1 MRLLGLFV
9 LTVFLAAA
17 LPASGSAGAG
27 DPTKTIQSLRA
38 TGSVLFGVSA
48 PVAGGASRPLAQVVA
63 SVGKEPAVFGAYVS
77 FASPNFDRVLA
88 EDIRSRGATPMIT
101 WEPWGD
107 GSLGPLQPRYS
118 LANLVRGD
126 FDAYVRHWAEG
137 AKAWGEPLL
146 LRFAPEMN
154 GDWNSWSAGVNGNTA
169 SEYIAVWRH
178 VHSIFDAVG
187 ADNVQWVW
195 CPNAS
200 FRGSTPLGRLYPGD
214 AYVDW
219 VGIDGYNWGTSQ
231 AGTHWQTFAQIFQPT
246 IRTIRKLTHKPLMLA
261 EVGSAEQ
268 GGDKARWISNFFTS
282 LRQNRDILAFVW
294 FDYDKEADWRF
305 DSSPPARAS
314 FAAHIAARR
323 YVGGNPAASG

>member
-1 MRLLGLFV
+1 MRPLGPIA

-27 DPTKTIQSLRA
+27 DPTKAIPSLRA
-38 TGSVLFGVSA
+38 NGSALFGVAA
-48 PVAGGASRPLAQVVA
+48 PVAGGASRSLTQVAA
-63 SVGKEPAVFGAYVS
+63 SVGKEPAVFGTYVS

-107 GSLGPLQPRYS
+107 GSLGPEQPRYS
-118 LANLVRGD
+118 LANLLRGD
-126 FDAYVRHWAEG
+126 FDGYIRHWAAG

-154 GDWNSWSAGVNGNTA
+154 GDWNSWSAQTNGNSA

-178 VHSIFDAVG
+178 VHAIFDAVG
-187 ADNVQWVW
+187 AANVEWVW

-219 VGIDGYNWGTSQ
+219 VGIDGYNWGGSRP
-231 AGTHWQTFAQIFQPT
+231 GTHWQTFAQVFQPT
-246 IRTIRKLTHKPLMLA
+246 IRTIRKITRKPLMLA

-268 GGDKARWISNFFTS
+268 GGDKARWISNFFAS

-294 FDYDKEADWRF
+294 FDYDKEADWRI
-305 DSSPPARAS
+305 DSSAPARAS

-323 YVGGNPAASG
+323 YVGANVAASG